1 VTGVQT
7 CALPI
12 LISTYGGV
20 PIITDPYVLT
30 DEFQKERNSF
40 EESVNFIVDELD
52 KAAELLP
59 LVQSGKNDG
68 RATKGAAMALK
79 SRVLLYAASDLYNT
93 DIFPSYEKPELIRYM
108 DNNR

>member
-1 VTGVQT
+1 MTGEMHFLR
-7 CALPI
+7 AYNYFN

-79 SRVLLYAASDLYNT
+79 SRVLLRS
-93 DIFPSYEKPELIRYM
+93 EERRVGKEWQ
-108 DNNR
+108 